1 MKTNTKVNMK
11 WLIVVTIVLC
21 STISAYAQFGSGNTV
36 NIKALLIY
44 ERADDGFYYKRTDVS
59 FDDVY
64 DIKKY
69 YAYDKK
75 TKTVYC
81 MSNNANYA
89 ITLTKEKAKEIKKM
103 KGLKHLEGNELDI
116 AIEDENV
123 VLIN

>member
-11 WLIVVTIVLC
+11 WIIIVTIVLC
-21 STISAYAQFGSGNTV
+21 STISAYAQFGSGNSV

-69 YAYDKK
+69 YAYD
-75 TKTVYC
+75 
-81 MSNNANYA
+81 
-89 ITLTKEKAKEIKKM
+89 
-103 KGLKHLEGNELDI
+103 
-116 AIEDENV
+116 
-123 VLIN
+123 